1 MPTEVVR
8 PVRMVTIGQV
18 AGDGALELPGSVHAE
33 RETELAFEVGGRIIE
48 LLVEDGTV
56 VTSEQTLARLDPR
69 DYLNARDSARASRN
83 SARATYERY
92 LEASRSNAV
101 TQQDVDTAKRD
112 LEVADADLK
121 IAEKALEET
130 ALRAPFAGRIA
141 AKLVSDF
148 ENVQAKQG
156 VFILHDESSLEIHV
170 AVAERDWARGSRD
183 LSVDEV
189 TALLQPRVEVSAL
202 PGRLYPARAKTF
214 ATAVDPVTRTYEATF
229 GFDPPAGNSVS
240 PGMTAKLYI
249 NPENLTESAA
259 STLNVPAAA
268 VFTPS
273 DGEASVWTVDS
284 DGRVSRQ
291 RITLGPLV
299 SGQLSVTAG
308 LRPGSRIAVT
318 GVHTLVE
325 GQRVRDL
332 KP

>member
-1 MPTEVVR
+1 MR
-8 PVRMVTIGQV
+8 LVTVGQS
-18 AGDGALELPGSVHAE
+18 GSDGRLELPGSIHAQ

-56 VTSEQTLARLDPR
+56 VTAGQTLAQLDPS
-69 DYLNARDSARASRN
+69 DYRNARDSARASRN

-112 LEVADADLK
+112 LEVAIADLK
-121 IAEKALEET
+121 IADKALDET
-130 ALRAPFAGRIA
+130 TLQAPFAGRIA
-141 AKLVSDF
+141 AKLVSEF
-148 ENVQAKQG
+148 ENIQPKQG
-156 VFILHDESSLEIHV
+156 VFILHDESSLEIQV
-170 AVAERDWARGSRD
+170 NVAERDWARGSRD
-183 LSVDEV
+183 LTVDEV
-189 TALLQPRVEVSAL
+189 TARLQPRVEVSAL
-202 PGRLYPARAKTF
+202 PGRFYPAWAKTF
-214 ATAVDPVTRTYEATF
+214 ATAVDPVTRTYEASF
-229 GFDPPAGNSVS
+229 GFDPPAGNTVS

-249 NPENLTESAA
+249 DAGKLMVDADAILSIPPT
-259 STLNVPAAA
+259 A

-273 DGEASVWTVDS
+273 DGEASVWTLDD

-299 SGQLSVTAG
+299 AGQLSVTGG
-308 LRPGSRIAVT
+308 LRPGTRIAVT